1 MAPKRQRDTSS
12 SARWKPGTDLAYT
25 VLLVRLSRSA
35 CAAGAGRDGLAAA
48 SPDQTAVMRT
58 MFAAYW
64 IFILAVLA
72 LYFYA
77 GLANR

>member
-1 MAPKRQRDTSS
+1 
-12 SARWKPGTDLAYT
+12 
-25 VLLVRLSRSA
+25 
-35 CAAGAGRDGLAAA
+35 
-48 SPDQTAVMRT
+48 MRT